1 LRQTINEKY
10 NFFPAESPK
19 RFGAVKIYSFV
30 LKLWTPREKIN
41 FKTKKM
47 ENKTNQPSPSTIM
60 QIGTGF
66 WASKILLSAIK
77 FQLFTKLAEQKKMSA
92 KEIKTAL
99 NIKCTDRH
107 LFDYLDA
114 LTVFGFLH
122 RDGLLETAVYSNTL
136 DTDTFLDKKKPTYIG
151 GILEMMNNRLYAF
164 WGSLEDGLLTG
175 LPQNEA
181 KRSEDFFGLIYKDP
195 NKLKEFIN
203 AMSGIQMG
211 NFMTFAQKFDFSK
224 YKTLADVGGSAGLLS
239 LMVAKHQPHMS
250 CTTFDLPPV
259 EPIAK
264 ETIQQF
270 QLTDRVKTQSGDF
283 FADAFPKADIVTM
296 GNILHDW
303 DEEKKIILMKK
314 AYQALPDGGAFVAI
328 ESIIDNERKQNA
340 FGMMMSL
347 NMLIE
352 TGTGFD
358 YTFADFNRW
367 AKTVGFK
374 STSLLPLAGPSSAAI
389 AYK

>member
-1 LRQTINEKY
+1 
-10 NFFPAESPK
+10 
-19 RFGAVKIYSFV
+19 
-30 LKLWTPREKIN
+30 
-41 FKTKKM
+41 M
-47 ENKTNQPSPSTIM
+47 ENKTNQPTPSSIM

-77 FQLFTKLAEQKKMSA
+77 FQLFTKLAEQKEMSA

-99 NIKCTDRH
+99 NLKCTDRH
-107 LFDYLDA
+107 LFDFLDA
-114 LTVFGFLH
+114 LAAFGFLH
-122 RDGLLETAVYSNTL
+122 RDGLLETASYSNSL
-136 DTDTFLDKKKPTYIG
+136 DTDTFLDKKKPSYIG
-151 GILEMMNNRLYAF
+151 GILEMMNNRLYGF
-164 WGSLEDGLLTG
+164 WGNLEEALLTG

-181 KRSEDFFGLIYKDP
+181 KRSEDFFGLIYKDQ
-195 NKLKEFIN
+195 NKLREFIN

-224 YKTLADVGGSAGLLS
+224 YKTLTDVGGSAGLLS

-264 ETIQQF
+264 ETIQHF
-270 QLTDRVKTQSGDF
+270 QLADRLKTQSGDF

-303 DEEKKIILMKK
+303 DEEKKILLMKK
-314 AYQALPDGGAFVAI
+314 AWEALPAGGAFIAI
-328 ESIIDNERKQNA
+328 EGVIDDERKQNA
-340 FGMMMSL
+340 FGLMMSL

-367 AKTVGFK
+367 AKTTGFK
-374 STSLLPLAGPSSAAI
+374 STSILPLAGPSSAAI

>member
-1 LRQTINEKY
+1 
-10 NFFPAESPK
+10 
-19 RFGAVKIYSFV
+19 
-30 LKLWTPREKIN
+30 
-41 FKTKKM
+41 M
-47 ENKTNQPSPSTIM
+47 ENQSNQPSPSNIM

-92 KEIKTAL
+92 KEIKTDL
-99 NIKCTDRH
+99 NLECTDRH
-107 LFDYLDA
+107 LYDFLDA

-122 RDGLLETAVYSNTL
+122 RDGLLETASYSNTP
-136 DTDTFLDKKKPTYIG
+136 DTETFLDKKKPSYIG
-151 GILEMMNNRLYAF
+151 GILEMMNNRLYGF
-164 WGSLEDGLLTG
+164 WGNLEEGLLTG

-181 KRSEDFFGLIYKDP
+181 KKSEDFFGLIYQDAD
-195 NKLKEFIN
+195 KLKEFIN
-203 AMSGIQMG
+203 AMTGIQMG

-224 YKTLADVGGSAGLLS
+224 YKTLTDVGGSAGLLS
-239 LMVAKHQPHMS
+239 LMVAKHQPHMT

-270 QLTDRVKTQSGDF
+270 HLADRVKTQSGDF

-303 DEEKKIILMKK
+303 DEEKKIMLMKK
-314 AYQALPDGGAFVAI
+314 ACEALPDGGAFIAI
-328 ESIIDNERKQNA
+328 EGIIDDERKQNA

-367 AKTVGFK
+367 AKTTGFK